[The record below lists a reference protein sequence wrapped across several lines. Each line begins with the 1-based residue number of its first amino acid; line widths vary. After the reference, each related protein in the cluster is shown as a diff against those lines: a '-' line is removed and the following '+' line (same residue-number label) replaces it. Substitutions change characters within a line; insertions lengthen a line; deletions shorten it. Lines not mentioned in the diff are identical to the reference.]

1 MIPFCFYYFKRFF
14 FFLMWVIIKI
24 STEFVTILL
33 LVSAFVFG
41 LKACGTLG
49 L

>member
-1 MIPFCFYYFKRFF
+1 
-14 FFLMWVIIKI
+14 MWVIIKI

-41 LKACGTLG
+41 RKACGTLG